1 MNPTLQAL
9 RQALQN
15 NRGNVLTDEL
25 CVGIEAVVGMSLP
38 VDGDCAVAG
47 LGIPP
52 EEYRSVVFAVE
63 RIADVAAE
71 IAPLHEAHWK
81 ESEGF
86 RHGLPLRPNYVAWA
100 IDEKAGSFILFTI
113 RQNGVLV
120 GYCQVY
126 VSYSN
131 HTGTKICNE
140 DALFLDPVVRSG
152 FICSRFAK
160 YAEKVVKSLG
170 VREVRL
176 SVKVT
181 NDIWKL
187 WERIGYE
194 RTGFELVK
202 VLEE

>member
-25 CVGIEAVVGMSLP
+25 CVGIEAVVGMSFP
-38 VDGDCAVAG
+38 EAKDYAVAQ
-47 LGIPP
+47 LGIPS
-52 EEYRSVVFAVE
+52 EKYRNVVFAIE
-63 RIADVAAE
+63 RISEVAGE

-86 RHGLPLRPNYVAWA
+86 RHGLPLQPNYLAWA
-100 IDEKAGSFILFTI
+100 SDEAAGSFLLFTV

-126 VSYSN
+126 ISYSN

-160 YAEKVVKSLG
+160 YAERVVKSLG

-194 RTGFELVK
+194 RTGYELVK